1 MASSQSTEPVLPREI
16 WQAVFSNFRKHQD
29 LVHLWTDCR
38 HVCRQFRDDVER
50 VFSIKHLPKTSITFD
65 CGWSVSILKG
75 RNPAEVDLGIWYN
88 EDAFGG
94 KVNLRSIEFGFDRL
108 ENDGEV
114 AVFKNKDSAEEFMSE
129 IMQRVWYCIN
139 GSTIERPEHLVCFRR
154 AVNDTDIPGVA
165 VDKEQREIRLDWRAM
180 YSEFFAEDK
189 LTSYYFEQNVGFL
202 VILTCNQIFHWC
214 LLAFCV

>member
-1 MASSQSTEPVLPREI
+1 M
-16 WQAVFSNFRKHQD
+16 
-29 LVHLWTDCR
+29 
-38 HVCRQFRDDVER
+38 ER